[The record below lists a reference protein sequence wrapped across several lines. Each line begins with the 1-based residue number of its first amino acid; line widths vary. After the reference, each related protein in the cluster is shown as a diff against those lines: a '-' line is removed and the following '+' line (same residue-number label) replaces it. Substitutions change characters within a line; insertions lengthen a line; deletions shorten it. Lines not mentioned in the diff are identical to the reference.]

1 MNPRIQQPLDS
12 LNAAI
17 WHQDITRL
25 PWWKASLVWVA
36 RAVYEI
42 VRDLTDG
49 QLSLRAMSLV
59 YTTLI
64 SFVPLIAV
72 SFSVLK
78 AFGAHNQVEPLLL
91 SMLEPLGAQGVKF
104 TSDIIGFV
112 DNIKVGVLG
121 SVGIGLLFFTVI
133 SLVQKVE
140 SAFNYTWRVRQ
151 NRSFTSRL
159 SNYLTVILVG
169 PVLVFTAIGVTAS
182 LMDSDVVKTM
192 VAIEPFGYIYRAATL
207 AIPYLLVG
215 VAFTITYTLIPNTK
229 VKPSAA
235 LTGGLT
241 AGILWNVTGKLFATF
256 MVQSAKY
263 TAIYSG
269 FAIVLLFMIWV
280 YLSWLIMLVG
290 ASVAFYQQHP
300 EYLVAGS
307 HQTDLS
313 IRLRERFGLRLM
325 VLITRE
331 FYSNGPGWTLDT
343 LAQQLNISAQAV
355 SGLLD
360 ALEDR
365 GLLVRTDRYPTTYVP
380 GQPLEETRVK
390 DVLEAVRSANENVAG
405 RVVDEPDAAVVDTV
419 ITKIDAAVDQSLDG
433 LTVKEMAMTEP
444 TPNEVTLLA
453 ESQGDKEGR
462 EAGQRNDD

>member
-1 MNPRIQQPLDS
+1 MSQKLEYAVDS
-12 LNAAI
+12 LNAAV
-17 WHQDITRL
+17 WHQDISKL

-36 RAVYEI
+36 RAVYAM
-42 VRDLTDG
+42 VRDMTDG

-78 AFGAHNQVEPLLL
+78 AFGVHNQVEPMLL
-91 SMLEPLGAQGVKF
+91 SVLEPLGVQGVEF
-104 TSDIIGFV
+104 ANDIIGFV

-121 SVGIGLLFFTVI
+121 SLGIGLLFYTVI

-140 SAFNYTWRVRQ
+140 SAFNYTWRVRR

-159 SNYLTVILVG
+159 SNYLTVILIG
-169 PVLVFTAIGVTAS
+169 PVLIFTAIGVTAS
-182 LMDSDVVKTM
+182 LMDSEVVKAM
-192 VAIEPFGYIYRAATL
+192 VAIEPFGYIYRATTL
-207 AIPYLLVG
+207 TVPYLLVG
-215 VAFTITYTLIPNTK
+215 IAFTITYILIPNTK
-229 VKPSAA
+229 VNPSAA

-300 EYLVAGS
+300 EYLAVGS

-325 VLITRE
+325 NLIARD
-331 FYSNGPGWTLDT
+331 FYGGGPGWTLDR
-343 LAQQLNISAQAV
+343 LAQRLNISAQSV

-360 ALEDR
+360 ALEGR
-365 GLLVRTDRYPTTYVP
+365 GLLLRTDRYPTTYVP
-380 GQPLEETRVK
+380 GQPLEQTKVR
-390 DVLEAVRSANENVAG
+390 DVLEAVRSANENLVTG
-405 RVVDEPDAAVVDTV
+405 TVTDPDAE
-419 ITKIDAAVDQSLDG
+419 AVDAVFRRIDTAVDVSLNG
-433 LTVKEMAMTEP
+433 LTVKEMAISEDSQ
-444 TPNEVTLLA
+444 NEVTSLDA
-453 ESQGDKEGR
+453 YQGEKEGR
-462 EAGQRNDD
+462 EPGRLDDD